1 MNRQEMREKLQ
12 KKLTDRRFEHSLG
25 VEYVSGCLAMVHGV
39 NVEKALTAG
48 LLHDCAK
55 CLSDEVGN
63 IAGSLNVFLENL
75 REIIKKISECEYN
88 NPELLHAKLGAF
100 YAREKY
106 DVKDPDI
113 LSAIA
118 CHTTGKPAMNML
130 EKILFVA
137 DYIEPN
143 RKPLKEIEEIRKE
156 AFTDIDKCIVH
167 ILKNTLSYLETTTD
181 DTDPMSIDTYNY
193 YVAHQSVADKLKE
206 DDI

>member
-1 MNRQEMREKLQ
+1 MNRQEMRDKLQ

-25 VEYVSGCLAMVHGV
+25 VEYVSGCLAMVHDV
-39 NVEKALTAG
+39 NVEKAMTAG

-55 CLSDEVGN
+55 CLSPEEKIERCTKN
-63 IAGSLNVFLENL
+63 NL
-75 REIIKKISECEYN
+75 PISECEYN

-106 DVKDPDI
+106 DVKDPYI

-156 AFTDIDKCIVH
+156 AFADIDKCIVH
-167 ILKNTLSYLETTTD
+167 ILKNTLSYLDTTTD

-193 YVAHQSVADKLKE
+193 YVAHQAVADKLKE
-206 DDI
+206 VDI

>member
-55 CLSDEVGN
+55 CLSPEEKIERCTKN
-63 IAGSLNVFLENL
+63 NL
-75 REIIKKISECEYN
+75 PISECEYN

-106 DVKDPDI
+106 DVKEPDI

-143 RKPLKEIEEIRKE
+143 RKPLK
-156 AFTDIDKCIVH
+156 D
-167 ILKNTLSYLETTTD
+167 TLSNLETTTD